1 MHSFKKTKSMSALLE
16 ERGKRQRGPEEVP
29 GSVSKAEGRIS
40 LDSLVENVKRKS
52 HVAGEDRVGKRR
64 KLAPK

>member
-1 MHSFKKTKSMSALLE
+1 MSALLE
-16 ERGKRQRGPEEVP
+16 ERSKRQRGQEGDP
-29 GSVSKAEGRIS
+29 GSVPKAGGQKS

-52 HVAGEDRVGKRR
+52 RVVGGDRVGKRR